1 MRLSL
6 ALKLSNTHHC
16 TTCLHVK
23 IGSFVVLMV
32 VLSGSDPIF
41 TDLIVDVHTIQ
52 TLAIFSLG
60 VQSVKMPRLL
70 VLCQAANRES
80 EHQSST
86 KGAAVTTSYP
96 GVTSARETDRRSWE
110 ECKRHINVL
119 G

>member
-16 TTCLHVK
+16 TTCLLVK

-41 TDLIVDVHTIQ
+41 TDLIVDVHAIQ
-52 TLAIFSLG
+52 TLAISSLG

-70 VLCQAANRES
+70 VLW
-80 EHQSST
+80 SS
-86 KGAAVTTSYP
+86 S
-96 GVTSARETDRRSWE
+96 
-110 ECKRHINVL
+110 
-119 G
+119 